1 MLDAIQSPA
10 QATYWLISGKDLF
23 LLIHIVG
30 LACFVFIVVQRLKP
44 LLRAQADFRFDRPL
58 ERLGRVG
65 KFWLGQWRHP
75 RYPGAG
81 VMHILVFAGFMILAT
96 RAFSLILGFQEH
108 ALLPGAAGH
117 VYDIVRD
124 YATTMVFLCMMVAVV
139 RRLAFRPARYAVPAR
154 Y

>member
-75 RYPGAG
+75 R
-81 VMHILVFAGFMILAT
+81 
-96 RAFSLILGFQEH
+96 
-108 ALLPGAAGH
+108 
-117 VYDIVRD
+117 
-124 YATTMVFLCMMVAVV
+124 
-139 RRLAFRPARYAVPAR
+139 
-154 Y
+154 